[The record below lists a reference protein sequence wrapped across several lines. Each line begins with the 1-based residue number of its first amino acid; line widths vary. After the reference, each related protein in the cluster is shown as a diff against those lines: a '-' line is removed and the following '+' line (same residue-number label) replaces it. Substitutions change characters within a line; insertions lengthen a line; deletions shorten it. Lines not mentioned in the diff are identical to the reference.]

1 MQHSTRWA
9 AALCASASLAAAAAG
24 AQEVHFAGY
33 TNGCF
38 GAPRVAGDVCTP
50 GTANVFES
58 ILVGGGVLRYVNSTF
73 DETTAMGEL
82 ALGGSPQRTTRNFN
96 NLGSFVI
103 ETGAAPVFPGE
114 ENLTDTRF
122 SLRVTFTDPLG
133 IVGGQT
139 STYGATVVGSVRQL
153 PPGNGNGGYFID
165 FDNNDPVLFTYGAG
179 QTFTLEIADLNV
191 NPTPGATSVTG
202 FITASAVPE
211 PGTVALFGTGLLLVG
226 AAARRRSRA

>member
-38 GAPRVAGDVCTP
+38 GAVGSAAGSCTP
-50 GTANVFES
+50 GGANVFES
-58 ILVGGGVLRYVNSTF
+58 ILVGNGVLRYVNSTF

-82 ALGGSPQRTTRNFN
+82 ALGGSPQTSVRNVN
-96 NLGSFVI
+96 NFGSFVI
-103 ETGAAPVFPGE
+103 DGSVAPVFPAE
-114 ENLTDTRF
+114 ENLTNTRF
-122 SLRVTFTDPLG
+122 ALRVTFSDPLG
-133 IVGGQT
+133 IVGGQ
-139 STYGATVVGSVRQL
+139 STLFDATITGSVRQN
-153 PPGNGNGGYFID
+153 PIGNLNGGYAID
-165 FDNNDPVLFTYGAG
+165 FDNNDPMVFTYGPG
-179 QTFTLEIADLNV
+179 RTFTLEIADLNV

-202 FITASAVPE
+202 FITASTVPE
-211 PGTVALFGTGLLLVG
+211 PATVALFGTGLLLVG

>member
-9 AALCASASLAAAAAG
+9 VALCASASLVAAAAG

-38 GAPRVAGDVCTP
+38 GTVGAVGDACTP
-50 GTANVFES
+50 GSANAFES

-73 DETTAMGEL
+73 DETTALGEL
-82 ALGGSPQRTTRNFN
+82 ALGGSPTTTTRNFN

-103 ETGAAPVFPGE
+103 NTAAAPVFPLE
-114 ENLTDTRF
+114 ENLTNTRF
-122 SLRVTFTDPLG
+122 SLRVTFSDPLG
-133 IVGGQT
+133 IVGGQST
-139 STYGATVVGSVRQL
+139 TYGATIMGSVRQN

-165 FDNNDPVLFTYGAG
+165 FDNNDPVLFSYGAG
-179 QTFTLEIADLNV
+179 RTFTLEIADLNV

-211 PGTVALFGTGLLLVG
+211 PATVALFGTGLLLVG
-226 AAARRRSRA
+226 AVARRRARA